1 LKAVFTTCLRCDAAF
16 PRNTELAHLPVGRR
30 IAFDTETGRLW
41 VICPR
46 CEQWNLAPLESRWEA
61 IAEADLVAAQ
71 AEAQAAGT
79 AIGLARTQ
87 GGLELLRVG
96 GLPASDIANWRYGQR
111 LERRRRWFRA
121 VLAFVAVAGGMTG
134 VYVASLTGAA
144 VAGLNAALLVGGML
158 YYYWQRPPRLWFS
171 APDAEGRRRR
181 VAVWNRDYIRLERDS
196 VDGQPVLVLPTLRGD
211 VTLRETAAA
220 RALVALLPQLRVAES
235 SREDLARAVRRV
247 EAAEQSA
254 SRPSGA
260 GTPPRKRRRKAKRA
274 PSVAVAPPLRPWQH
288 VILHRVPV
296 AITTLSREHHL
307 ALEMA
312 VNEELEQ
319 RQLAAGAEASVET
332 WRSEEEIG
340 AIADGLFLPEG
351 IDDRLRKLKG
361 AP

>member
-1 LKAVFTTCLRCDAAF
+1 VFTTCLRCNAAF
-16 PRNTELAHLPVGRR
+16 PRNTDLAHLPVGRR
-30 IAFDTETGRLW
+30 IAFDAETGRLW

-61 IAEADLVAAQ
+61 IAEADRVSAQ
-71 AEAQAAGT
+71 AEARAAGT

-96 GLPASDIANWRYGQR
+96 GLPANDIANWRYGRR
-111 LERRRRWFRA
+111 LERRRRWLRA
-121 VLAFVAVAGGMTG
+121 ILALVAVAAGTIG
-134 VYVASLTGAA
+134 VYVTSLTGAV
-144 VAGLNAALLVGGML
+144 VAGINAALLVAGML
-158 YYYWQRPPRLWFS
+158 YYYWEKPPRLWFS
-171 APDAEGRRRR
+171 APDEQGRRRR
-181 VAVWNRDYIRLERDS
+181 VGFWNRDYIRLERDA

-235 SREDLARAVRRV
+235 SGEDLARAVRRV

-254 SRPSGA
+254 SPPPRG
-260 GTPPRKRRRKAKRA
+260 GTPPRRRRRKAKRA
-274 PSVAVAPPLRPWQH
+274 PHVVIAPPLRPWQQ
-288 VILHRVPV
+288 VIRQRVPV
-296 AITTLSREHHL
+296 AVTALSREHHL

-319 RQLAAGAEASVET
+319 RQLAAAAEASVET

-340 AIADGLFLPEG
+340 AIADGLLLPEG